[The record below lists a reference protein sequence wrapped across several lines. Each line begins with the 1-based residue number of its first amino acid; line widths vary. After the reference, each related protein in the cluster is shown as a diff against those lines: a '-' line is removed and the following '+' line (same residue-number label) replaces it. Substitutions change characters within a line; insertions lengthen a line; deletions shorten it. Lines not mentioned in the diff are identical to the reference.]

1 MQFTPYIKQAPV
13 QHNES
18 SLYEIEVTKKS
29 FEEMLKNNP
38 GKIVLKLG
46 ATWCG
51 PCKRIESHVVQYYNE
66 ITEKFPHIKC
76 IMIDVD
82 ESFEI
87 YGMFKTMRQISGI
100 PAILCFNK
108 GNVSPIPNDS
118 VIGADHV
125 QINEFFK
132 RVVC

>member
-13 QHNES
+13 PNNES
-18 SLYEIEVTKKS
+18 ALYEIEVTKKS
-29 FEEMLKNNP
+29 FEEMLKNNT
-38 GKIVLKLG
+38 GKIVIKLG

-66 ITEKFPHIKC
+66 ITEKFPNIKC

-118 VIGADHV
+118 VIGADHAA
-125 QINEFFK
+125 INEFFK
-132 RVVC
+132 RVIS

>member
-18 SLYEIEVTKKS
+18 ALYEIEMTKKS
-29 FEEMLKNNP
+29 FEELLRNNT
-38 GKIVLKLG
+38 GKIVIKLG

-51 PCKRIESHVVQYYNE
+51 PCKRIESHVVQYYNQ

-100 PAILCFNK
+100 PAILCFNQ
-108 GNVSPIPNDS
+108 GNVSYIPNDS
-118 VIGADHV
+118 VIGADH
-125 QINEFFK
+125 NEVTAFFK
-132 RVVC
+132 RVVS

>member
-13 QHNES
+13 KHNES
-18 SLYEIEVTKKS
+18 ALYEIEVTKKS

-38 GKIVLKLG
+38 GKIVIKLG

-66 ITEKFPHIKC
+66 ITEKFPNIKC

-108 GNVSPIPNDS
+108 GNVSPIPDYS
-118 VIGADHV
+118 VIGADHN

-132 RVVC
+132 RVVS

>member
-1 MQFTPYIKQAPV
+1 MQFTSYIKTVPV

-18 SLYEIEVTKKS
+18 ALYEIELTKKS

-38 GKIVLKLG
+38 GKIVIKLG

-51 PCKRIESHVVQYYNE
+51 PCKRIESHVVQYYNN
-66 ITEKFPHIKC
+66 ITKQFPNIKC

-100 PAILCFNK
+100 PAILCFNQ

-118 VIGADHV
+118 VIGADYV

-132 RVVC
+132 RVAS

>member
-18 SLYEIEVTKKS
+18 ALYEIEVTKKS
-29 FEEMLKNNP
+29 IEEMLKNNT
-38 GKIVLKLG
+38 GKIVIKLG

-66 ITEKFPHIKC
+66 ITEKFPNIKC

-118 VIGADHV
+118 VIGADHAA
-125 QINEFFK
+125 INEFFK
-132 RVVC
+132 RVIS

>member
-1 MQFTPYIKQAPV
+1 MQFTPYIKPVPV
-13 QHNES
+13 QIKET
-18 SLYEIEVTKKS
+18 SLYEIEITKNT
-29 FEEMLKNNP
+29 FVEMLKNNP
-38 GKIVLKLG
+38 GKIVIKLG

-51 PCKRIESHVVQYYNE
+51 PCKRIEAHVIQYYNQ
-66 ITEKFPHIKC
+66 ITEKFPNIKC

-108 GNVSPIPNDS
+108 GNVSPIPDDS
-118 VIGADHV
+118 VIGADNIA
-125 QINEFFK
+125 INDFFK
-132 RVVC
+132 RVVS

>member
-1 MQFTPYIKQAPV
+1 MQFTPYIKQPPV

-18 SLYEIEVTKKS
+18 ALYEIELTKNA
-29 FEEMLKNNP
+29 FVEMLKNNP

-66 ITEKFPHIKC
+66 ITEKFPNIKC

-108 GNVSPIPNDS
+108 GNVSPIPDYS
-118 VIGADHV
+118 VIGADYN

-132 RVVC
+132 RVVS